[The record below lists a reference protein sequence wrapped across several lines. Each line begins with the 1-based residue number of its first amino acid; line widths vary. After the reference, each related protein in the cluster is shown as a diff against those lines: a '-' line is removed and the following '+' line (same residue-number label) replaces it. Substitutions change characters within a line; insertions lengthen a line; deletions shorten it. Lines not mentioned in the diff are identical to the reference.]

1 MATTTALWSEGLQE
15 QTRDAIKEMR
25 VAPDGRMHFKHKT
38 LGYASIT
45 LDDILSNRLVLHAK
59 KSDLEYVFSDVT
71 ALLLG
76 GWAVD

>member
-1 MATTTALWSEGLQE
+1 MATATTPWSEGLQE

-25 VAPDGRMHFKHKT
+25 VAPDGCLHFKHKT

-45 LDDILSNRLVLHAK
+45 LDDVLSNRLVLHAK
-59 KSDLEYVFSDVT
+59 KSDVEFVFSDVT